1 MYQGELNSINLSH
14 ASITPKYLSMISE
27 ELKNA
32 PFWIK
37 RLDLSYNTLNFTG
50 NPADIEHSK
59 KFVKDMCLFLD
70 LTDLL
75 NHVDLSGMNFDS
87 HNLIK
92 VCEKMAVCP
101 NLMAI
106 HLNDYQLLDS
116 RNEDLLR
123 EIFSIFKLEEN
134 ESICR
139 GKQVMKDL
147 NNDKEIKEMLVQS
160 REKEQEEQAEQ
171 KEPDLVE
178 MFKLSLKMNIMKEL
192 QKKELQMHNEL
203 NIEKL
208 QSKKKGLVMIQAI
221 QQRNKLML
229 ETIART
235 ERHYKMDSKLGG
247 QNEQE
252 KE

>member
-1 MYQGELNSINLSH
+1 
-14 ASITPKYLSMISE
+14 
-27 ELKNA
+27 
-32 PFWIK
+32 
-37 RLDLSYNTLNFTG
+37 
-50 NPADIEHSK
+50 
-59 KFVKDMCLFLD
+59 
-70 LTDLL
+70 
-75 NHVDLSGMNFDS
+75 
-87 HNLIK
+87 
-92 VCEKMAVCP
+92 
-101 NLMAI
+101 
-106 HLNDYQLLDS
+106 
-116 RNEDLLR
+116 
-123 EIFSIFKLEEN
+123 
-134 ESICR
+134 
-139 GKQVMKDL
+139 
-147 NNDKEIKEMLVQS
+147 
-160 REKEQEEQAEQ
+160 
-171 KEPDLVE
+171 